1 MLIFQSVNFSY
12 RFKVI
17 SIKYGTT
24 KFSNIS
30 VVEWVPFILR
40 SQPDWVTSF
49 HQPPLQSSVS
59 RRINLT
65 RSLVATGPHFSSQPQ
80 MHHPDWIFGCH
91 RPPLQFSA
99 SRCIILS
106 GPLVAI
112 SPHFSSQPQDA
123 SSWPNLWLPS
133 APTSVLNLK
142 THHPDRISGCHLPP
156 LQFSTS
162 RFIILSGPLVATS
175 PHFSSQPQDASSW
188 LNLWL
193 PSAPTS
199 VLSLKMHH
207 PEWVSGCHQPPLQ
220 FSASICIIL
229 SGSLVAISPH
239 FSSQPQDASSWLNLW
254 FPSAPTSVLGLK
266 AHHPDR
272 GSGCHQPPV
281 QFSASRRIILTESLV
296 SISPHFSSRPQ
307 GPSSWLRLWL
317 PSAPTSVLSLKM
329 HHPEWVFSCCQP
341 RHIND

>member
-106 GPLVAI
+106 GSLVAI
-112 SPHFSSQPQDA
+112 SPRFSSQPQYA
-123 SSWPNLWLPS
+123 SS
-133 APTSVLNLK
+133 
-142 THHPDRISGCHLPP
+142 
-156 LQFSTS
+156 
-162 RFIILSGPLVATS
+162 LVG
-175 PHFSSQPQDASSW
+175 
-188 LNLWL
+188 LWL

-199 VLSLKMHH
+199 VLSLKTHH
-207 PEWVSGCHQPPLQ
+207 PDWISGFHQPPLQ
-220 FSASICIIL
+220 FSASRPIIL
-229 SGSLVAISPH
+229 TEALVVISPQ

-266 AHHPDR
+266 AHHPDW
-272 GSGCHQPPV
+272 GSGCHQPPL
-281 QFSASRRIILTESLV
+281 QFSVSRCIILSESFLV
-296 SISPHFSSRPQ
+296 
-307 GPSSWLRLWL
+307 
-317 PSAPTSVLSLKM
+317 VSLAT
-329 HHPEWVFSCCQP
+329 
-341 RHIND
+341 